1 MRKKL
6 FLILTILLTAV
17 SGAWADDEG
26 ECGDGV
32 TWSYDKVNYSLT
44 IKKNGSGTGV
54 MTDYDDPNNR
64 PWNDY
69 KDKINRL
76 TVESGVTTI
85 GKNAFRQFK
94 MLYYVNIH
102 EGVTSFGM
110 GAFQDCIDLASID
123 IPANV
128 TTIGSNAF
136 VGCTNLG
143 AINVADGNTNYS
155 SDGGVLFNKAK
166 TTLIQYPANKAG
178 VSYTIPSTVTSIGG
192 SAFQYCSKL
201 TSVTVY
207 APSCSL
213 GSNAFDNCTSDLKIY
228 VFNEK
233 VEDYK
238 AAENWSS
245 YAGKITG
252 LNGGYC
258 GTTGHETE
266 VMWLLTGNTLTIW
279 GTGAMADY
287 ASFENCPWYS
297 HRENIT
303 SVEIESGVTT
313 IGNNAFTFC
322 TNLASIN
329 IRAGVTSIGE
339 GAFLGCT
346 SLASINI
353 PTGVTSIGE
362 VAFGGCTGLASINI
376 PASVESIGANAFLG
390 CAFTSFTI
398 PANVTSIGE
407 QAFAGCSSLASVF
420 VLATTPPTLGTEVF
434 EGNASGRKIYVPS
447 ASYSTT
453 AGWSTYA
460 SAIETITASGYCG
473 TAGHMQDVAWT
484 ITGTAPNYT
493 LTISGIGAMANYDP
507 NALPW
512 KDYLTDITSVT
523 IGDGV
528 TSIGMC
534 AFYSCTNLTSVSIP
548 TSVTSIGMGAFSN
561 CTNMASISIPAS
573 VTGIGNYAFNE
584 CSKLTAVTFDG
595 TSTLTTIG
603 EGAFKKC
610 AFTSFTLPASVTSIG
625 NAAFDNCTSLSSF
638 NFPAGV
644 TSIGVEAFN
653 GCTKLA
659 SIAFAANTQLKST
672 NIGYNAFQGCTKLK
686 TVNITGTGVMKDYIG
701 DFNEKQPWNSLRNQ
715 ITTVTIGEGVT
726 RIGNSAFLRCNKLT
740 SVTIPATVI
749 TINSYAFDECT
760 SIESITIP
768 ASVTNISYRAF
779 YGCSNL
785 ASITFAANTPLT
797 GSPIV
802 DEVFGNC
809 NNLKT
814 LVISGTGAMAD
825 YEGPEKQPWN
835 SFRDQIT
842 TVTIGDG
849 VTKIGKNA
857 FYEFDNL
864 SSVTIPAGVT
874 TIGEAAFSLCDNLTS
889 INVDANNQYYI
900 SDGGV
905 LFNKAKTILLQYP
918 IGKTDATY
926 EIPATVTT
934 IGETAFC
941 ENTNL
946 TSITFAAGSA
956 LTTIGM
962 NAFAE
967 CTNLTSVSIPTGVT
981 NIGNGAFTAC
991 SNLTSVSIPVSVKS
1005 IGQLAFGYCNNLA
1018 SITIPAGV
1026 ESIGGTAFY
1035 HCTNL
1040 ASVIV
1045 NATTPPALGVYAFD
1059 ENASGHKIYVP
1070 AANVGTYKN
1079 ATNWSAYA
1087 SAIEA
1092 ISASGTCGG
1101 NLTWTIT
1108 GSENDYTL
1116 TISGTGAM
1124 TDYNLGNQPWSEY
1137 NDGIATVVIGDG
1149 VTTIGNNAFN
1159 SCTNLASVTIPA
1171 GVTSIGVSAFSGC
1184 GNLATITMNSSPLI
1198 GEEAFY
1204 NLKEGAEVTINAP
1217 ANEADSYQWATFYNK
1232 TCSFK
1237 ADENTQVFKVT
1248 LSGSTVTLL
1257 EVTDKIVNAGTAVV
1271 LKSTG
1276 NPIMTLT
1283 EEASSDTQGNNLVG
1297 TYETII
1303 NPGNAYVLNYTAV
1316 DGVGFYKLASTGTIE
1331 FGKAYLVATA
1341 GAREFLTFGE
1351 TTGLSPIPSPKGE
1364 GSDVIYDIH
1373 GRRVNGKPS
1382 KGLYIINGKKI
1393 VMK

>member
-1 MRKKL
+1 M
-6 FLILTILLTAV
+6 LTAV
-17 SGAWADDEG
+17 SGAWADVEG
-26 ECGDGV
+26 ECGNGV
-32 TWSYDKVNYSLT
+32 TWSYDEVNYSLT

-64 PWNDY
+64 PWNGY

-85 GKNAFRQFK
+85 GKNAFCQFE
-94 MLYYVNIH
+94 MLFYVNIH

-110 GAFQDCIDLASID
+110 GAFQDCIDLESIY

-178 VSYTIPSTVTSIGG
+178 VSYTIPSTVTNIGG
-192 SAFQYCSKL
+192 SAFQYCSNL

-213 GSNAFDNCTSDLKIY
+213 GSNAFDNCNDNLKIY

-233 VEDYK
+233 VEYY
-238 AAENWSS
+238 ATNWSA

-258 GTTGHETE
+258 GATGHVQD
-266 VMWLLTGNTLTIW
+266 VMWLLTGNSLTIW

-303 SVEIESGVTT
+303 SVVIESGVTT

-329 IRAGVTSIGE
+329 IPAGVTSIGE

-346 SLASINI
+346 S
-353 PTGVTSIGE
+353 
-362 VAFGGCTGLASINI
+362 LASINI

-398 PANVTSIGE
+398 PAGVTSIGE

-434 EGNASGRKIYVPS
+434 EENASGRKIYVPA

-460 SAIETITASGYCG
+460 SAIEQITASGYCG
-473 TAGHMQDVAWT
+473 TTGHVQDVAWT

-507 NALPW
+507 DTLPW

-548 TSVTSIGMGAFSN
+548 TSVTNIGVAAFSN

-573 VTGIGNYAFNE
+573 VTNIDQWAFNE
-584 CSKLTAVTFDG
+584 CSKLTTVTFDG
-595 TSTLTTIG
+595 TSELTTISD
-603 EGAFKKC
+603 GAFKKC

-686 TVNITGTGVMKDYIG
+686 TVNITGTGVMKDYTG

-726 RIGNSAFLRCNKLT
+726 RIGYSAFLRCNKLT
-740 SVTIPATVI
+740 SVTIPATVT

-874 TIGEAAFSLCDNLTS
+874 TIGEAAFSLCGNLTS

-956 LTTIGM
+956 LTSIGM
-962 NAFAE
+962 NAFAGCE
-967 CTNLTSVSIPTGVT
+967 KLTSVSIPTGVT
-981 NIGNGAFTAC
+981 NIGNGAFTSC

-1026 ESIGGTAFY
+1026 ESIGETAFFY
-1035 HCTNL
+1035 CT
-1040 ASVIV
+1040 
-1045 NATTPPALGVYAFD
+1045 
-1059 ENASGHKIYVP
+1059 
-1070 AANVGTYKN
+1070 
-1079 ATNWSAYA
+1079 
-1087 SAIEA
+1087 
-1092 ISASGTCGG
+1092 
-1101 NLTWTIT
+1101 
-1108 GSENDYTL
+1108 
-1116 TISGTGAM
+1116 
-1124 TDYNLGNQPWSEY
+1124 
-1137 NDGIATVVIGDG
+1137 
-1149 VTTIGNNAFN
+1149 
-1159 SCTNLASVTIPA
+1159 
-1171 GVTSIGVSAFSGC
+1171 
-1184 GNLATITMNSSPLI
+1184 NLATITLNSSPMI
-1198 GEEAFY
+1198 GEEAFN
-1204 NLKEGAEVTINAP
+1204 NLKEGAVVAINAP
-1217 ANEADSYQWATFYNK
+1217 ANEANSYQWATFYNQNYA
-1232 TCSFK
+1232 FQ

-1248 LSGSTVTLL
+1248 LSGTTVTLL
-1257 EVTDKIVNAGTAVV
+1257 EVEDKIVNKNTAVV

-1276 NPIMTLT
+1276 TPVMTLT
-1283 EEASSDTQGNNLVG
+1283 TASSSDMQGNDLVG
-1297 TYETII
+1297 TSATIT
-1303 NPGNAYVLNYTAV
+1303 NPGNAYVLNYTAA
-1316 DGVGFYKLASTGTIE
+1316 DGVGFYMLASTGTIE
-1331 FGKAYLVATA
+1331 FGKAYLVASA
-1341 GAREFLTFGE
+1341 AAREFLTFGE